1 MQASFA
7 AIGDGY
13 INFLPTALFLMR
25 RCRWLPAAAALASG
39 LWLAAVLFAR
49 PHLPWMIAPVV
60 SLFLAAYVQ
69 GYSQH
74 APAELVSYT
83 KHAGVENMR
92 CHDSPTPNNRDAT
105 KPTKSGG

>member
-1 MQASFA
+1 
-7 AIGDGY
+7 
-13 INFLPTALFLMR
+13 MR
-25 RCRWLPAAAALASG
+25 RYRWLPAAAALASG
-39 LWLAAVLFAR
+39 LWLAAVLFAQ
-49 PHLPWMIAPVV
+49 PHLPWMIAPGV

-92 CHDSPTPNNRDAT
+92 CHDRPPRIIVTPPNRQRVGVERIARLQSDL
-105 KPTKSGG
+105 SLS